1 MVNSNEELKPKVV
14 GGGDVKREEVESLVS
29 LVSLASLVSLVS
41 LVSLE
46 EDLVNMEN

>member
-14 GGGDVKREEVESLVS
+14 GEGDVKREEVED
-29 LVSLASLVSLVS
+29 

-46 EDLVNMEN
+46 EDLVNMVN